1 MKTILRGLLRLQLM
15 LLLIVLILLGA
26 LSLFEDSAFAAGTE
40 ESAERRDKELVTP
53 VRVVQ
58 PRIIDLEESITVH
71 GTIRSSN
78 QVTLLPK
85 VTGAITSISVDVG
98 RPVRRD
104 QVIAEIDPRAYEL
117 GLKQAD
123 AAFENALSTWRR
135 LDSLYKSGNA
145 ARQDWENARTARE
158 AAEAQAQTARLRYGW
173 TRILA
178 PVDGVVLAKH
188 IKVGSLAAPE
198 AGTPIVTIGSLE
210 NLEAEFLIPESRY
223 PAFSAYRGSAARTVE
238 VRLDAF
244 PEQPLPARITSVA
257 PYVDPSTRSF
267 AVVCALEPDNAD
279 VIPGMLVSARFIL
292 RVRPDAR
299 VLPVDALIGGDTLW
313 RVKDGRAE
321 KVRLPVPAVTS
332 GDYVLLP
339 DHSPGSDYVTEG
351 RHFLE
356 DGARIRVIPPEDPK
370 LRKAQ
375 NNQKDHE
382 SQDETPEYTQ
392 ENQNDTPKDHQEDH
406 KNHKIINKIRY
417 LTRETIKKIGKIL

>member
-15 LLLIVLILLGA
+15 LLFIVLILLGA
-26 LSLFEDSAFAAGTE
+26 LNLFEDSAFAAGTE

-98 RPVRRD
+98 HPVRRD

-210 NLEAEFLIPESRY
+210 NLEAEFLIPEPRY

-244 PEQPLPARITSVA
+244 PEQPLPARIASVA

-299 VLPVDALIGGDTLW
+299 VLPVDALIGGDILW
-313 RVKDGRAE
+313 RVKDDRAE
-321 KVRLPVPAVTS
+321 KVRLPATAVTS

-339 DHSPGSDYVTEG
+339 DHSPGGDYVTEG

-356 DGARIRVIPPEDPK
+356 DGARIRVISPEDPK

-382 SQDETPEYTQ
+382 SQDETPEYAQ
-392 ENQNDTPKDHQEDH
+392 ENQNNTPKNHQKDQ
-406 KNHKIINKIRY
+406 KDHKIINKIRH
-417 LTRETIKKIGKIL
+417 LIRETIEKIGKTS

>member
-1 MKTILRGLLRLQLM
+1 MKTILRRLLRLQLM

-98 RPVRRD
+98 HPVRRD

-244 PEQPLPARITSVA
+244 PEQPLPARIASVA

-299 VLPVDALIGGDTLW
+299 VLPLDALIGGDTLW

-321 KVRLPVPAVTS
+321 KVRLPAPAVAS

-339 DHSPGSDYVTEG
+339 DHSPGGDYVTEG

-356 DGARIRVIPPEDPK
+356 DGARIRVISPEYSK

-382 SQDETPEYTQ
+382 SQNETPEYTQ
-392 ENQNDTPKDHQEDH
+392 ENQNNIPKDHQKDH
-406 KNHKIINKIRY
+406 KNHEIINKIRE
-417 LTRETIKKIGKIL
+417 LTRETIKKIGKLL

>member
-1 MKTILRGLLRLQLM
+1 MKTILRRLLRLQLM

-40 ESAERRDKELVTP
+40 ESAERREKEFVTP

-98 RPVRRD
+98 HPVRRD
-104 QVIAEIDPRAYEL
+104 QLIAEIDPRAYEL

-145 ARQDWENARTARE
+145 ARQDWENAGTARE

-223 PAFSAYRGSAARTVE
+223 PAFSAYRGSAARIVE

-244 PEQPLPARITSVA
+244 PEQPLPARIASVA

-299 VLPVDALIGGDTLW
+299 VLPLDALIGGDTLW

-321 KVRLPVPAVTS
+321 KVRLPAPVTS

-339 DHSPGSDYVTEG
+339 DHSPGGDYVTEG

-356 DGARIRVIPPEDPK
+356 DGARIRVIPPEYSK

-375 NNQKDHE
+375 NDQKDQE
-382 SQDETPEYTQ
+382 SQDEPPEYTQ
-392 ENQNDTPKDHQEDH
+392 ENQNDTPKDHQKDQ
-406 KNHKIINKIRY
+406 KNHKIINKIRE
-417 LTRETIKKIGKIL
+417 LTRETIKKIGKLL